1 MKIET
6 LVSDIYELVDKG
18 GEISDELVSSFAES
32 LAGIVRDRM
41 KARQQGSYLRPS
53 NIGENCDRK
62 LWYSIRHPDI
72 AEPLSPETKLKFLI
86 GDIHEAVL
94 LFLAE
99 AAGHEVSGQQDVVE
113 INGVAGS
120 RDAVIDGTLID
131 VKSASS
137 RSFDK
142 FVSGLN
148 PQTDAFGYLKQL
160 NFYLEA
166 SQNDDKVT
174 DKDRAGFLASDK
186 TLGKITLDL
195 HKRAGI
201 DYGKLIEDKR
211 EMLASDKLPRRG
223 YGSVPFGKSGNQALG
238 VECKY
243 CAFKHSCWPGLRTF
257 IYSYGPEFLTEVVN
271 EPRVFEVPKR

>member
-18 GEISDELVSSFAES
+18 GEISDELVSSFATD
-32 LAGIVRDRM
+32 LAEIVRSRM
-41 KARQQGSYLRPS
+41 KERESGTYLRPS
-53 NIGENCDRK
+53 NLGEDCDRK

-99 AAGHEVSGQQDVVE
+99 AAGHSVE
-113 INGVAGS
+113 GKQTSLEIDGVIGS
-120 RDAVIDGTLID
+120 RDAVINGVTVD

-142 FVSGLN
+142 FVDGLK
-148 PQTDAFGYLKQL
+148 PDTDAFGYIKQL
-160 NFYLEA
+160 NFYLKA
-166 SQNDDKVT
+166 ADNDPTVT
-174 DKDRAGFLASDK
+174 DHDRAAFLASDK
-186 TLGKITLDL
+186 TLGKITLDI
-195 HKRAGI
+195 HKRGDI
-201 DYGKLIEDKR
+201 DFGKLIEDKR
-211 EMLASDKLPRRG
+211 AMLASDKLPRRG

-238 VECKY
+238 TKCKY

-257 IYSYGPEFLTEVVN
+257 VYSYGPEFLTEVVN
-271 EPRVFEVPKR
+271 EPRVFEVRR